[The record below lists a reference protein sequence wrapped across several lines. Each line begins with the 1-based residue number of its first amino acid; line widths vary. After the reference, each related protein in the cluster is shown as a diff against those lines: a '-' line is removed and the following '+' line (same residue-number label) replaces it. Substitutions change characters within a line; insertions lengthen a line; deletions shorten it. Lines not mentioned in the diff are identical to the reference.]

1 MYEFLYV
8 FLPESESDATSIR
21 VKNLLSALPND
32 DDLEQTYRKDRKDYL
47 AAKYVTYISSK
58 RFLILH

>member
-21 VKNLLSALPND
+21 VKNLLTALPND
-32 DDLEQTYRKDRKDYL
+32 DDLEQTYRKDRKEHL
-47 AAKYVTYISSK
+47 AAKYVI
-58 RFLILH
+58 FFFF